1 MGALVSAIEPPS
13 SPQHVALATLFD
25 NDRFDSV
32 AEFADRAISL
42 WISIREAAY
51 RRERPTLET
60 HCRQVRI
67 LTLAA
72 FSTVKGLGAGPNG
85 RAA

>member
-1 MGALVSAIEPPS
+1 MDASLPS
-13 SPQHVALATLFD
+13 DPAGTTVGVFD
-25 NDRFDSV
+25 DDRFD
-32 AEFADRAISL
+32 AFGEFADRAVSL

-72 FSTVKGLGAGPNG
+72 FETVKQLGADP
-85 RAA
+85 REKAPIA